1 MQHKPRFSGIL
12 VVAVL
17 MVLVLFFVSLSPLLA
32 SSASTHINYSEI
44 YYYFENQQVT
54 SYRLDLGTNRL
65 EMWLKEGNIPL
76 PEATVELNDQE
87 TSGLLNSFS
96 SST

>member
-32 SSASTHINYSEI
+32 STASSHINYSESTI
-44 YYYFENQQVT
+44 I
-54 SYRLDLGTNRL
+54 
-65 EMWLKEGNIPL
+65 LKTIRSHPTAG
-76 PEATVELNDQE
+76 PEHL
-87 TSGLLNSFS
+87 
-96 SST
+96 